1 VEAADL
7 AQLLTPEGMAL
18 LDRTPAVSDG
28 GEIVRVV
35 SRLRSEGH
43 DPGLV
48 AAVLTQA
55 RLRQKARGKFGDFA
69 SRMLFTEAGLEQA
82 TRLQVAAQHAG
93 RFAAAGLTRVADLGC
108 GIGGDAMAMAA
119 LDLEVTAV
127 DRDEVTAAVATHN
140 LSLWDSARV
149 ELGDAASFDLSRVDG
164 VWMDPARRTS
174 GHANTK
180 RLADPDDW
188 SPSLDT
194 VFAAATTTPT
204 GVKLG
209 PGVDRDLIPD
219 TAEAQ
224 WTSVDREVVE
234 LALWFGPLARPGVRR
249 AATVI
254 GAHGIAEL
262 TGDADAAD
270 VEVGPLDAYLYEP
283 DGAVIRARLIG
294 DLARSI
300 DGRMLSDGIAYVTS
314 DRAVTTPF
322 AQGFR
327 VLDTM
332 PLDVKQL
339 AARLA
344 ADDIGTVEIKKRGVD
359 VDPAQFRK
367 RLRLRGRGRGRV
379 TLVLTRLEGRHT
391 AVLCERLGDVA
402 G

>member
-1 VEAADL
+1 MDAAEL

-18 LDRTPAVSDG
+18 LDRTPSVSDG

-35 SRLRSEGH
+35 SRLRNEGH

-55 RLRQKARGKFGDFA
+55 KLRQKAAGKFGPFA

-119 LDLEVTAV
+119 LDLDVTAV

-140 LSLWDSARV
+140 LAPWDAARV
-149 ELGDAASFDLSRVDG
+149 ELGDAADFDLARVDG
-164 VWMDPARRTS
+164 VWMDPARRTA
-174 GHANTK
+174 GHGNTR

-209 PGVDRDLIPD
+209 PGIDRDLIPD

-224 WTSVDREVVE
+224 WVSVDREVVE

-249 AATVI
+249 AATVV
-254 GAHGIAEL
+254 GPHGVAEL
-262 TGDADAAD
+262 TAAADAPD
-270 VEVGPLDAYLYEP
+270 VSVGSLGAYLYEP

-322 AQGFR
+322 AQAFR
-327 VLDTM
+327 VVDTM
-332 PLDVKQL
+332 PLDIKQL

-344 ADDIGTVEIKKRGVD
+344 ADDVGTVEIKKRGVD

-367 RLRLRGRGRGRV
+367 RLRLRGRRSV

-391 AVLCERLGDVA
+391 AILCERLADAA

>member
-1 VEAADL
+1 MDAAEL
-7 AQLLTPEGMAL
+7 TALLTPDGMAL
-18 LDRTPAVSDG
+18 LDRTPGVSDG

-35 SRLRSEGH
+35 SRLRAEGH
-43 DPGLV
+43 DPRLV

-55 RLRQKARGKFGDFA
+55 KLRLKARGKFGDFA

-119 LDLEVTAV
+119 LDLDVTAV

-140 LSLWDSARV
+140 LAVWPNARV
-149 ELGDAASFDLSRVDG
+149 ELGDAASFDLSSVDG

-174 GHANTK
+174 GHSDTR

-209 PGVDRDLIPD
+209 PGIDRDLIPD

-234 LALWFGPLARPGVRR
+234 LALWFGPLARPGIRR

-254 GAHGIAEL
+254 GAHGIAEM
-262 TGDADAAD
+262 TGAADADDA
-270 VEVGPLDAYLYEP
+270 EVGPLGAYLYEP

-294 DLARSI
+294 DLARSL
-300 DGRMLSDGIAYVTS
+300 DGHMLSDGIAYVTS

-332 PLDVKQL
+332 PLDVKRL

-344 ADDIGTVEIKKRGVD
+344 TDGIGTVEIKKRGVD

-367 RLRLRGRGRGRV
+367 RLRLRGSGRV

-391 AVLCERLGDVA
+391 AILCERLTDTVG
-402 G
+402 

>member
-1 VEAADL
+1 MDAADL
-7 AQLLTPEGMAL
+7 AQLLTPDGMAL
-18 LDRTPAVSDG
+18 LDRTPSVSDD

-35 SRLRSEGH
+35 SRLRAEGH

-55 RLRQKARGKFGDFA
+55 KLRQKARGKFGDFA

-82 TRLQVAAQHAG
+82 TRLSVAAQHAG
-93 RFAAAGLTRVADLGC
+93 RFAAAGLRRVADLGC

-119 LDLEVTAV
+119 LDLDVTAV
-127 DRDEVTAAVATHN
+127 DRDEVTAAVATYN
-140 LSLWDSARV
+140 LSPWSDARV

-164 VWMDPARRTS
+164 VWMDPARRTA
-174 GHANTK
+174 GHANTR

-209 PGVDRDLIPD
+209 PGIDRDLVPD

-234 LALWFGPLARPGVRR
+234 LALWFGPLARPGIRR

-254 GAHGIAEL
+254 GPHGIAEL
-262 TGDADAAD
+262 TAAD
-270 VEVGPLDAYLYEP
+270 DSEDEPVGPIGEYLYEP

-300 DGRMLSDGIAYVTS
+300 NGNMLSDGIAYVTS
-314 DRAVTTPF
+314 SRAVTTPF

-344 ADDIGTVEIKKRGVD
+344 ADGIGTVEIKKRGVD

-367 RLRLRGRGRGRV
+367 RLRLRGGSGRV

-391 AVLCERLGDVA
+391 AILCERLT
-402 G
+402 

>member
-1 VEAADL
+1 MDAADL
-7 AQLLTPEGMAL
+7 AQLLTPDGMAL
-18 LDRTPAVSDG
+18 LDRTPSVSDD

-35 SRLRSEGH
+35 SRLRAEGH

-55 RLRQKARGKFGDFA
+55 KLRQKARGKFGDFA

-82 TRLQVAAQHAG
+82 TRLSVAAQHAG
-93 RFAAAGLTRVADLGC
+93 RFAAAGLRRVADLGC

-119 LDLEVTAV
+119 LDLDVTAV
-127 DRDEVTAAVATHN
+127 DRDEVTAAVATYN
-140 LSLWDSARV
+140 LSPWSDARV

-164 VWMDPARRTS
+164 VWMDPARRTA
-174 GHANTK
+174 GHANTR

-209 PGVDRDLIPD
+209 PGIDRDLVPD

-234 LALWFGPLARPGVRR
+234 LALWFGPLARPGIRR

-254 GAHGIAEL
+254 GPHGIAEL
-262 TGDADAAD
+262 TAAD
-270 VEVGPLDAYLYEP
+270 DSEDEPVGPIGEYLYEP

-300 DGRMLSDGIAYVTS
+300 DGHMLSDGIAYVTS
-314 DRAVTTPF
+314 SRAVTTPF

-344 ADDIGTVEIKKRGVD
+344 ADGIGTVEIKKRGVD

-367 RLRLRGRGRGRV
+367 RLRLHGGSGRV

-391 AVLCERLGDVA
+391 AILCERLS
-402 G
+402 

>member
-1 VEAADL
+1 MDATEL
-7 AQLLTPEGMAL
+7 AQLLTPDGMAL
-18 LDRTPAVSDG
+18 LDRTPAVSDD

-35 SRLRSEGH
+35 SRLRAEGH
-43 DPGLV
+43 DPRLV

-55 RLRQKARGKFGDFA
+55 KLRQKARGKFGDFA

-82 TRLQVAAQHAG
+82 TRLSVAAQHAG
-93 RFAAAGLTRVADLGC
+93 RFAAAGLHRVADLGC
-108 GIGGDAMAMAA
+108 GIGGDALAMAA
-119 LDLEVTAV
+119 LDLDVTAV
-127 DRDEVTAAVATHN
+127 DQDEVTAAVATHN
-140 LSLWDSARV
+140 LAPWPDARV
-149 ELGDAASFDLSRVDG
+149 LLGDAATFDVSSVDG
-164 VWMDPARRTS
+164 VWMDPARRTA
-174 GHANTK
+174 GHTNTR

-209 PGVDRDLIPD
+209 PGIDRDLIPD

-234 LALWFGPLARPGVRR
+234 LALWFGPLARPGIRR

-254 GAHGIAEL
+254 GTHGIAEL
-262 TGDADAAD
+262 TGAEDAED
-270 VEVGPLDAYLYEP
+270 VEVGPVGEYLHEP

-294 DLARSI
+294 DLARSM
-300 DGRMLSDGIAYVTS
+300 DGRMLSEGIAYVTS
-314 DRAVTTPF
+314 DSPVTTPF
-322 AQGFR
+322 AQTFR

-344 ADDIGTVEIKKRGVD
+344 ADGVGTVEIKKRGVD

-367 RLRLRGRGRGRV
+367 RLRLRGGSRRM
-379 TLVLTRLEGRHT
+379 TLVLTRVAGRHT
-391 AVLCERLGDVA
+391 ALLCERLS
-402 G
+402 

>member
-1 VEAADL
+1 MDAAEL
-7 AQLLTPEGMAL
+7 AQLLTPDGMAL
-18 LDRTPAVSDG
+18 LDRTPTVSDG

-35 SRLRSEGH
+35 SRLRAEGH

-55 RLRQKARGKFGDFA
+55 KLRQKARGKFGDFA

-82 TRLQVAAQHAG
+82 TRLSVAAQHAG
-93 RFAAAGLTRVADLGC
+93 RFAAAGLRRVADLGC

-119 LDLEVTAV
+119 LDLDVTAV

-140 LSLWDSARV
+140 LALWPDARV
-149 ELGDAASFDLSRVDG
+149 ELGDAAAFDLSRVDG
-164 VWMDPARRTS
+164 VWMDPARRTT
-174 GHANTK
+174 GHSNTR

-188 SPSLDT
+188 SRSM
-194 VFAAATTTPT
+194 
-204 GVKLG
+204 
-209 PGVDRDLIPD
+209 PD

-234 LALWFGPLARPGVRR
+234 LALWFGPLARPGIRR

-254 GAHGIAEL
+254 GAHGLAEL
-262 TGDADAAD
+262 TADGDTED
-270 VEVGPLDAYLYEP
+270 VDTGPLGEYLYEP

-294 DLARSI
+294 DLARQL
-300 DGRMLSDGIAYVTS
+300 DGRMLSEGIAYVS
-314 DRAVTTPF
+314 ADRAVTTPF
-322 AQGFR
+322 AQGFH

-332 PLDVKQL
+332 PLDVKKL

-344 ADDIGTVEIKKRGVD
+344 ADGVGTVEIKKRGVD
-359 VDPAQFRK
+359 VDPAEFRK
-367 RLRLRGRGRGRV
+367 RLRLRGGNGRV

-391 AVLCERLGDVA
+391 AVLCERL
-402 G
+402 

>member
-1 VEAADL
+1 MDAAEL
-7 AQLLTPEGMAL
+7 AKLLTPEGMAL
-18 LDRTPAVSDG
+18 LDRTPNVSDG

-35 SRLRSEGH
+35 SRLRGEGH

-55 RLRQKARGKFGDFA
+55 KLRQKARGKFGDFA
-69 SRMLFTEAGLEQA
+69 ARMLFTEAGLEQA

-93 RFAAAGLTRVADLGC
+93 RFAAAGLHRVADLGC
-108 GIGGDAMAMAA
+108 GIGGDALAMAA
-119 LDLEVTAV
+119 LDLDVTAV

-140 LSLWDSARV
+140 LAPWPNARV
-149 ELGDAASFDLSRVDG
+149 ELGDAAGFDLSRVDG
-164 VWMDPARRTS
+164 VWLDPARRTA

-209 PGVDRDLIPD
+209 PGIDRDLIPD

-234 LALWFGPLARPGVRR
+234 LALWFGPLARDGVRR

-262 TGDADAAD
+262 TAAAD
-270 VEVGPLDAYLYEP
+270 SEDAEVGPLGAYLYEP

-294 DLARSI
+294 DLARTI

-314 DRAVTTPF
+314 DSAVNTPF

-332 PLDVKQL
+332 ALDVKKL
-339 AARLA
+339 AARLT
-344 ADDIGTVEIKKRGVD
+344 ADGVGRVEIKKRGVD
-359 VDPAQFRK
+359 VDPAEFRK
-367 RLRLRGRGRGRV
+367 RLRLKGGSRSV

-391 AVLCERLGDVA
+391 AILCERLPDVA

>member
-1 VEAADL
+1 MDAAEL
-7 AQLLTPEGMAL
+7 AQLLTPDGMAL

-35 SRLRSEGH
+35 SRLRAEGH

-55 RLRQKARGKFGDFA
+55 KLRQKARGKFGDFA

-82 TRLQVAAQHAG
+82 TRLSVAAQHAG
-93 RFAAAGLTRVADLGC
+93 RFAAAGLRRVADLGC

-119 LDLEVTAV
+119 LDLDVTAV

-140 LSLWDSARV
+140 LALWPDARV
-149 ELGDAASFDLSRVDG
+149 ELGDAAAFDLTRVDG
-164 VWMDPARRTS
+164 VWMDPARRTT
-174 GHANTK
+174 GHTNTR

-209 PGVDRDLIPD
+209 PGIDRDLVPD

-234 LALWFGPLARPGVRR
+234 LALWFGPLARPGIRR

-262 TGDADAAD
+262 TADGDTED
-270 VEVGPLDAYLYEP
+270 VDTGPLGEYLYEP

-294 DLARSI
+294 DLARQL
-300 DGRMLSDGIAYVTS
+300 DGRMLSEGIAYVS
-314 DRAVTTPF
+314 ADLAVPTPF

-332 PLDVKQL
+332 PLDVKKL

-344 ADDIGTVEIKKRGVD
+344 ADGVGTVEIKKRGVD
-359 VDPAQFRK
+359 VDPAEFRK
-367 RLRLRGRGRGRV
+367 RLRLRGGTGRV

-391 AVLCERLGDVA
+391 AVLCERL
-402 G
+402 

>member
-1 VEAADL
+1 MDAADL
-7 AQLLTPEGMAL
+7 AQLLTPDGMAL
-18 LDRTPAVSDG
+18 LDRTPSVSDD

-35 SRLRSEGH
+35 SRLRAEGH

-55 RLRQKARGKFGDFA
+55 KLRQKARGKFGDFA

-82 TRLQVAAQHAG
+82 TRLSVAAQHAG
-93 RFAAAGLTRVADLGC
+93 RFAAAGLRRVADLGC

-119 LDLEVTAV
+119 LDLDVTAV
-127 DRDEVTAAVATHN
+127 DRDEVTAAVATYN
-140 LSLWDSARV
+140 LSPWSDARV

-164 VWMDPARRTS
+164 VWMDPARRTA
-174 GHANTK
+174 GHANTR

-209 PGVDRDLIPD
+209 PGIDRDLVPD

-234 LALWFGPLARPGVRR
+234 LALWFGPLARPGIRR

-254 GAHGIAEL
+254 GPHGIAEL
-262 TGDADAAD
+262 TGADD
-270 VEVGPLDAYLYEP
+270 SEDEPVGPIGEYLYEP

-300 DGRMLSDGIAYVTS
+300 DGHMLSDGIAYVTS
-314 DRAVTTPF
+314 SRAVTTPF

-344 ADDIGTVEIKKRGVD
+344 ADGIGTVEIKKRGVD

-367 RLRLRGRGRGRV
+367 RLRLRGGSGRV

-391 AVLCERLGDVA
+391 AILCERLT
-402 G
+402 

>member
-1 VEAADL
+1 MDATEL
-7 AQLLTPEGMAL
+7 AQLLTPDGMAL
-18 LDRTPAVSDG
+18 LDRTPAVSDD

-35 SRLRSEGH
+35 SRLRAEGH
-43 DPGLV
+43 DPRLV

-55 RLRQKARGKFGDFA
+55 KLRQKARGKFGDFA

-82 TRLQVAAQHAG
+82 TRLSVAAQHAG
-93 RFAAAGLTRVADLGC
+93 RFAAAGLHRVADLGC
-108 GIGGDAMAMAA
+108 GIGGDALAMAA
-119 LDLEVTAV
+119 LDLDVTAV
-127 DRDEVTAAVATHN
+127 DQDEVTAAVATHN
-140 LSLWDSARV
+140 LAPWPDAHVL
-149 ELGDAASFDLSRVDG
+149 LGDAATFDVSSVDG
-164 VWMDPARRTS
+164 VWMDPARRTA
-174 GHANTK
+174 GHTNTR

-209 PGVDRDLIPD
+209 PGIDRDLIPD

-234 LALWFGPLARPGVRR
+234 LALWFGPLARPGIRR

-262 TGDADAAD
+262 TGAEDAED
-270 VEVGPLDAYLYEP
+270 VEVGPVGEYLHEP

-294 DLARSI
+294 DLARSM
-300 DGRMLSDGIAYVTS
+300 DGRMLSEGIAYVTS
-314 DRAVTTPF
+314 DSPVTNPF
-322 AQGFR
+322 AQTFR

-344 ADDIGTVEIKKRGVD
+344 ADGVGTVEIKKRGVD

-367 RLRLRGRGRGRV
+367 RLRLRGGSRRM
-379 TLVLTRLEGRHT
+379 TLVLTRVAGRHT
-391 AVLCERLGDVA
+391 ALLCERLS
-402 G
+402 

>member
-1 VEAADL
+1 MEAAEL
-7 AQLLTPEGMAL
+7 AQLLTPTGMAL

-28 GEIVRVV
+28 GEIVRAV
-35 SRLRSEGH
+35 SRLRAEGH
-43 DPGLV
+43 DPQLV

-55 RLRQKARGKFGDFA
+55 KLRQKARAKFGDFA
-69 SRMLFTEAGLEQA
+69 GRMLFTEAGLEQA

-119 LDLEVTAV
+119 LDLDVTAI

-140 LSLWDSARV
+140 LSPWDNARV
-149 ELGDAASFDLSRVDG
+149 ELGDAAAFDLSRVDG
-164 VWMDPARRTS
+164 VWMDPARRTA

-224 WTSVDREVVE
+224 WVSVDREVVE

-254 GAHGIAEL
+254 GPHGVAEL
-262 TGDADAAD
+262 TGPADAPD
-270 VEVGPLDAYLYEP
+270 VEVGPLGDYLLEP

-294 DLARSI
+294 DLARSV

-314 DRAVTTPF
+314 DQAVATPF
-322 AQGFR
+322 AQTFR
-327 VLDTM
+327 VIDTM
-332 PLDVKQL
+332 PLDVKRL

-367 RLRLRGRGRGRV
+367 RLRLRGRGSV

-391 AVLCERLGDVA
+391 AVLCERLTDVA

>member
-1 VEAADL
+1 
-7 AQLLTPEGMAL
+7 
-18 LDRTPAVSDG
+18 
-28 GEIVRVV
+28 
-35 SRLRSEGH
+35 
-43 DPGLV
+43 
-48 AAVLTQA
+48 
-55 RLRQKARGKFGDFA
+55 
-69 SRMLFTEAGLEQA
+69 
-82 TRLQVAAQHAG
+82 
-93 RFAAAGLTRVADLGC
+93 
-108 GIGGDAMAMAA
+108 
-119 LDLEVTAV
+119 VTAV

-140 LSLWDSARV
+140 LALWPDARV
-149 ELGDAASFDLSRVDG
+149 ELGDAADFDLSRVDG
-164 VWMDPARRTS
+164 VWMDPARRTA
-174 GHANTK
+174 GHADTR

-234 LALWFGPLARPGVRR
+234 LALWFGPLARPGIRR

-254 GAHGIAEL
+254 GGHGVAEL
-262 TGDADAAD
+262 TGPADAAD
-270 VEVGPLDAYLYEP
+270 EAVGSLGEYLYEP

-300 DGRMLSDGIAYVTS
+300 DGRMISDGIAWVTS
-314 DRAVTTPF
+314 DRLVDTPF

-327 VLDTM
+327 VLDVL
-332 PLDVKQL
+332 PLDVKKL

-344 ADDIGTVEIKKRGVD
+344 ADGIGTVEIKKRGVD

-367 RLRLRGRGRGRV
+367 RLRLRGGSRSA
-379 TLVLTRLEGRHT
+379 TLVLTRLEDRHT
-391 AVLCERLGDVA
+391 AILCERLR
-402 G
+402 

>member
-1 VEAADL
+1 MDAAEL
-7 AQLLTPEGMAL
+7 AQLLTPDGMAL

-35 SRLRSEGH
+35 SRLRAEGH

-55 RLRQKARGKFGDFA
+55 KLRQKARGKFGDFA

-82 TRLQVAAQHAG
+82 TRLSVAAQHAG
-93 RFAAAGLTRVADLGC
+93 RFAAAGLRRVADLGC

-119 LDLEVTAV
+119 LDLDVTAV

-140 LSLWDSARV
+140 LALWPDARV
-149 ELGDAASFDLSRVDG
+149 ELGDAAAFDLTRVDG
-164 VWMDPARRTS
+164 VWMDPARRTT
-174 GHANTK
+174 GHTNTR

-209 PGVDRDLIPD
+209 PGIDRDLVPD
-219 TAEAQ
+219 TDEAQ

-234 LALWFGPLARPGVRR
+234 LALWFGPLARPGIRR

-262 TGDADAAD
+262 TADGDTEDVDA
-270 VEVGPLDAYLYEP
+270 GPLGEYLYEP

-294 DLARSI
+294 DLARQL
-300 DGRMLSDGIAYVTS
+300 DGRMLSEGIAYVS
-314 DRAVTTPF
+314 ADRAVTTPF

-332 PLDVKQL
+332 PLDVKKL

-344 ADDIGTVEIKKRGVD
+344 ADGVGTVEIKKRGVD
-359 VDPAQFRK
+359 VDPAEFRK
-367 RLRLRGRGRGRV
+367 RLRLRGGTGRV
-379 TLVLTRLEGRHT
+379 TLVLTRLEGRHM
-391 AVLCERLGDVA
+391 AVLCERL
-402 G
+402 

>member
-1 VEAADL
+1 MEAAEL
-7 AQLLTPEGMAL
+7 AQLLTPTGMAL

-28 GEIVRVV
+28 GEIVRSV
-35 SRLRSEGH
+35 SRLRAEGH
-43 DPGLV
+43 DPQLV

-55 RLRQKARGKFGDFA
+55 KLRQKARAKFGDFA
-69 SRMLFTEAGLEQA
+69 GRMLFTESGLEQA

-119 LDLEVTAV
+119 LDLDVTAI

-140 LSLWDSARV
+140 LSPWDNARV
-149 ELGDAASFDLSRVDG
+149 ELGDAAAFDLSRVDG
-164 VWMDPARRTS
+164 VWMDPARRTA

-224 WTSVDREVVE
+224 WVSVDREVVE

-254 GAHGIAEL
+254 GPHGVAEL
-262 TGDADAAD
+262 TGPADAPD
-270 VEVGPLDAYLYEP
+270 VEVGPLGDYLLEP

-294 DLARSI
+294 DLARSV

-314 DRAVTTPF
+314 DQAVATPF
-322 AQGFR
+322 AQTFR
-327 VLDTM
+327 VIDTM
-332 PLDVKQL
+332 PLDVKRL

-367 RLRLRGRGRGRV
+367 RLRLRGRGSV

-391 AVLCERLGDVA
+391 AVLCERLTDVA

>member
-7 AQLLTPEGMAL
+7 AQLLTPAGMAL

-35 SRLRSEGH
+35 SRLRAEGH
-43 DPGLV
+43 DPALV

-55 RLRQKARGKFGDFA
+55 KLRQKARAKFGDFA
-69 SRMLFTEAGLEQA
+69 GRMLFTEAGLEQA

-93 RFAAAGLTRVADLGC
+93 RFAAAGISRVADLGC
-108 GIGGDAMAMAA
+108 GIGGDALAMAA
-119 LDLEVTAV
+119 LDLDVTAV

-140 LSLWDSARV
+140 LAPWPNARV

-164 VWMDPARRTS
+164 VWMDPARRTA
-174 GHANTK
+174 GHSDT
-180 RLADPDDW
+180 RRIADPDDW

-209 PGVDRDLIPD
+209 PGVDRDLVPD

-224 WTSVDREVVE
+224 WVSVDREVVE

-262 TGDADAAD
+262 TGEADAED
-270 VEVGPLDAYLYEP
+270 VEVGSLRGYLYEP

-300 DGRMLSDGIAYVTS
+300 DGAMLSEGIAYVTS
-314 DRAVTTPF
+314 DRAVQTPF

-327 VLDTM
+327 VIDTM
-332 PLDVKQL
+332 PLDVKKL

-344 ADDIGTVEIKKRGVD
+344 ADGVGTVEIKKRGVD

-367 RLRLRGRGRGRV
+367 RLRLRGTGRV

-391 AVLCERLGDVA
+391 AILCERLADVA

>member
-1 VEAADL
+1 MEAADL
-7 AQLLTPEGMAL
+7 AQLLTPAGMAL
-18 LDRTPAVSDG
+18 LDRTPAVTDG

-35 SRLRSEGH
+35 ARLRAEGH

-55 RLRQKARGKFGDFA
+55 KLRQKARGKFGDFA
-69 SRMLFTEAGLEQA
+69 GRMLFTEAGLEQA

-108 GIGGDAMAMAA
+108 GIGGDALAMAA
-119 LDLEVTAV
+119 LDLDVVAV

-140 LSLWDSARV
+140 LAPWPNARV
-149 ELGDAASFDLSRVDG
+149 ELGDASTFDLSRVDG
-164 VWMDPARRTS
+164 VWMDPARRTA
-174 GHANTK
+174 GHSNTK

-234 LALWFGPLARPGVRR
+234 LALWFGPLARPGIRR
-249 AATVI
+249 TATVI
-254 GAHGIAEL
+254 GAHGLAEL
-262 TGDADAAD
+262 TAAADTPD
-270 VEVGPLDAYLYEP
+270 VEVGPLGAYLYEP

-294 DLARSI
+294 DLARTLH
-300 DGRMLSDGIAYVTS
+300 GRMLSDGIAYLSS
-314 DRAVTTPF
+314 DEAVVTPF

-367 RLRLRGRGRGRV
+367 RLRLRGRGRV

-391 AVLCERLGDVA
+391 AILCERLADVA

>member
-1 VEAADL
+1 VEAVEL
-7 AQLLTPEGMAL
+7 AQLLTPEGTAL

-43 DPGLV
+43 DPALV

-55 RLRQKARGKFGDFA
+55 KLRQKARGKFGDFA
-69 SRMLFTEAGLEQA
+69 ARMLFTEAGLEQA

-93 RFAAAGLTRVADLGC
+93 RFAAAGLARVADLGC
-108 GIGGDAMAMAA
+108 GIGGDALAMAA
-119 LDLEVTAV
+119 LDLDVTAV

-140 LSLWDSARV
+140 LAPWPNARV
-149 ELGDAASFDLSRVDG
+149 ELGDAGAFDLSRVDG
-164 VWMDPARRTS
+164 VWMDPARRTA
-174 GHANTK
+174 GHADT
-180 RLADPDDW
+180 RRIADPDDW

-209 PGVDRDLIPD
+209 PGIDRDLIPD

-224 WTSVDREVVE
+224 WVSVDREVVE

-254 GAHGIAEL
+254 GPHGIAEL
-262 TGDADAAD
+262 TAEADAPD
-270 VEVGPLDAYLYEP
+270 EEVGTLGAYLYEP

-294 DLARSI
+294 DLARAV
-300 DGRMLSDGIAYVTS
+300 DGHMLSDGIAYITS
-314 DRAVTTPF
+314 DRAVATPF

-332 PLDVKQL
+332 PLDVKKL

-344 ADDIGTVEIKKRGVD
+344 ADGIGTVEIKKRGVD

-367 RLRLRGRGRGRV
+367 RLRLRGTGRV

-391 AVLCERLGDVA
+391 AVLCERLGDVV

>member
-1 VEAADL
+1 MEAAEL
-7 AQLLTPEGMAL
+7 AQLLTPTGMAL

-28 GEIVRVV
+28 GEIVRAV
-35 SRLRSEGH
+35 SRLRAEGH
-43 DPGLV
+43 DPQLV

-55 RLRQKARGKFGDFA
+55 KLRQRARAKFGDFA
-69 SRMLFTEAGLEQA
+69 GRMLFTEAGLEQA

-119 LDLEVTAV
+119 LDLDVTAI

-140 LSLWDSARV
+140 LSPWDNARV
-149 ELGDAASFDLSRVDG
+149 ELGDAAAFDLSRVDG
-164 VWMDPARRTS
+164 VWMDPARRTA

-224 WTSVDREVVE
+224 WVSVDREVVE

-254 GAHGIAEL
+254 GPHGVAEL
-262 TGDADAAD
+262 TGPADAPD
-270 VEVGPLDAYLYEP
+270 VEVGPLGDYLLEP

-294 DLARSI
+294 DLARSV

-314 DRAVTTPF
+314 DQAVATPF
-322 AQGFR
+322 AQTFR
-327 VLDTM
+327 VIDTM
-332 PLDVKQL
+332 PLDVKRL

-367 RLRLRGRGRGRV
+367 RLRLRGRGSV

-391 AVLCERLGDVA
+391 AVLCERLTDVA

>member
-1 VEAADL
+1 MEAADL
-7 AQLLTPEGMAL
+7 AQLLTPAGMAL
-18 LDRTPAVSDG
+18 LDRTPGVSDG
-28 GEIVRVV
+28 GEVVRVV
-35 SRLRSEGH
+35 SRLRAEGH

-48 AAVLTQA
+48 GAVLTQA
-55 RLRQKARGKFGDFA
+55 RLRQRAVGKFGDFA
-69 SRMLFTEAGLEQA
+69 ARMLFTEAGLEQA

-93 RFAAAGLTRVADLGC
+93 RFARAGLHRVADLGC
-108 GIGGDAMAMAA
+108 GIGGDALAFAA
-119 LDLEVTAV
+119 LDLDVVAV
-127 DRDEVTAAVATHN
+127 DRDEVTAAIATHN
-140 LSLWDSARV
+140 LAPWSNATV
-149 ELGDAASFDLSRVDG
+149 ELGDAGAFDLSRVDA
-164 VWMDPARRTS
+164 VWMDPARRTA
-174 GHANTK
+174 GHSATR

-262 TGDADAAD
+262 TSDADADD
-270 VEVGPLDAYLYEP
+270 VEVGPLGEYLHEP

-300 DGRMLSDGIAYVTS
+300 GGRMLSDDIAYVTG

-322 AQGFR
+322 AQTFR
-327 VLDTM
+327 VRDTL
-332 PLDVKQL
+332 PLDAKRIG
-339 AARLA
+339 ARLA
-344 ADDIGTVEIKKRGVD
+344 ADGVGRVEIKKRGVD
-359 VDPAQFRK
+359 VDPAEFRR
-367 RLRLRGRGRGRV
+367 RLRLRGGTGSA

-391 AVLCERLGDVA
+391 AILCDRLDEVA

>member
-1 VEAADL
+1 MDAADL
-7 AQLLTPEGMAL
+7 AQLLTPDGMAL
-18 LDRTPAVSDG
+18 LDRTPSVSDD

-35 SRLRSEGH
+35 SRLRAEGH

-55 RLRQKARGKFGDFA
+55 KLRQKARGKFGDFA

-82 TRLQVAAQHAG
+82 TRLSVAAQHAG
-93 RFAAAGLTRVADLGC
+93 RFAAAGLRRVADLGC

-119 LDLEVTAV
+119 LDLDVTAV
-127 DRDEVTAAVATHN
+127 DRDEVTAAVATYN
-140 LSLWDSARV
+140 LSPWSDARV

-164 VWMDPARRTS
+164 VWMDPARRTA
-174 GHANTK
+174 GHANTR

-209 PGVDRDLIPD
+209 PGIDRDLVPD

-234 LALWFGPLARPGVRR
+234 LALWFGPLARPGIRR

-254 GAHGIAEL
+254 GPHGIAEL
-262 TGDADAAD
+262 TAAD
-270 VEVGPLDAYLYEP
+270 DSEDEPVGPIGEYLYEP

-300 DGRMLSDGIAYVTS
+300 DGHMLSDGIAYVTS
-314 DRAVTTPF
+314 SRAVTTPF

-332 PLDVKQL
+332 PLDEKQL

-344 ADDIGTVEIKKRGVD
+344 ADGIGTVEIKKRGVD

-367 RLRLRGRGRGRV
+367 RLRLRGGSGRV

-391 AVLCERLGDVA
+391 AILCERLS
-402 G
+402 

>member
-1 VEAADL
+1 MDAADL
-7 AQLLTPEGMAL
+7 AQLLTPDGMAL
-18 LDRTPAVSDG
+18 LDRTPSVSDD

-35 SRLRSEGH
+35 SRLRAEGH

-55 RLRQKARGKFGDFA
+55 KLRQKARGKFGDFA

-82 TRLQVAAQHAG
+82 TRLSVAAQHAG
-93 RFAAAGLTRVADLGC
+93 RFAAAGLRRVADLGC

-119 LDLEVTAV
+119 LDLDVTAV
-127 DRDEVTAAVATHN
+127 DRDEVTAAVATYN
-140 LSLWDSARV
+140 LSPWSDARV

-164 VWMDPARRTS
+164 VWMDPARRTA
-174 GHANTK
+174 GHANTR

-209 PGVDRDLIPD
+209 PGIDRDLVPD

-234 LALWFGPLARPGVRR
+234 LALWFGPLARPGIRR

-254 GAHGIAEL
+254 GPHGIAEL
-262 TGDADAAD
+262 TGADD
-270 VEVGPLDAYLYEP
+270 SEDEPVGPIGEYLYEP

-300 DGRMLSDGIAYVTS
+300 DGHMLSDGIAYVTS
-314 DRAVTTPF
+314 SRAVTTPF

-344 ADDIGTVEIKKRGVD
+344 ADGIGTVEIKKRGVD

-367 RLRLRGRGRGRV
+367 RLRLHGGSGRV

-391 AVLCERLGDVA
+391 AILCERLS
-402 G
+402 

>member
-1 VEAADL
+1 MDAADL
-7 AQLLTPEGMAL
+7 AQLLTPDGMAL
-18 LDRTPAVSDG
+18 LDRTPSVSDD

-35 SRLRSEGH
+35 SRLRAEGH

-55 RLRQKARGKFGDFA
+55 KLRQKARGKFGDFA

-82 TRLQVAAQHAG
+82 TRLSVAAQHAG
-93 RFAAAGLTRVADLGC
+93 RFAAAGLRRVADLGC

-119 LDLEVTAV
+119 LDLDVTAV
-127 DRDEVTAAVATHN
+127 DRDEVTAAVATYN
-140 LSLWDSARV
+140 LSPWSDARV

-164 VWMDPARRTS
+164 VWMDPARRTA
-174 GHANTK
+174 GHANTR

-209 PGVDRDLIPD
+209 PGIDRDLVPD

-234 LALWFGPLARPGVRR
+234 LALWFGPLARPGIRR

-254 GAHGIAEL
+254 GPHGIAEL
-262 TGDADAAD
+262 TAAD
-270 VEVGPLDAYLYEP
+270 DSEDEPVGPIGEYLYEP

-300 DGRMLSDGIAYVTS
+300 DGHMLSDGIAYVTS
-314 DRAVTTPF
+314 SRAVTTPF

-344 ADDIGTVEIKKRGVD
+344 ADGIGTVEIKKRGVD

-367 RLRLRGRGRGRV
+367 RLRLRGGSGRV

-391 AVLCERLGDVA
+391 AILCERLS
-402 G
+402 